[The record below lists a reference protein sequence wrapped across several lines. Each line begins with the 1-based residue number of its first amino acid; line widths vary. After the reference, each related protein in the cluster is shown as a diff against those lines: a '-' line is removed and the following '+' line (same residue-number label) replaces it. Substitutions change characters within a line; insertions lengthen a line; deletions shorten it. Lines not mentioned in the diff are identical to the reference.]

1 MGVELDSL
9 EIRVQSQSDTAAS
22 GLDKLSASLSQ
33 LRSAAKGGAGL
44 NSTVNQLTKLSRA
57 LSSLRDMAAVSN
69 IASAL
74 KPLQELEKASGFI
87 STVNALKK
95 LPEITKSLSSQELQK
110 FALQIRLVAKYMA
123 PLATEMEKVS
133 KGFAAF
139 PVRIQRIIQ
148 GNSGLAASNKRTA
161 SSFGLFNS
169 PVTAAIAKFTAYGY
183 VARRIVSFLAD
194 CVTSINDYVE
204 NVNLFQVSM
213 GEFYKEAFAYAQ
225 LVSEKLGIDASEW
238 MRAQG
243 VFMTIAKGFGVAE
256 EQAYALSEGLTEVAY
271 DFSSLY
277 NEDIDSAI
285 VRVRSALAGEI
296 EPVRNFGAAIS
307 VASLQ
312 EMALARGIDESV
324 ESMTEQEKALLR
336 SIKLLE
342 TAANTGVIW
351 DLARTLESPANAL
364 RVLNQQITQFKRA
377 IGSVLLPVLVQV
389 LPYIQAF
396 VKLLTEALSKF
407 AVFVGFEMP
416 EWTAEDYAS
425 GVVAGADTATDAVE
439 DTTNALKELKNATLG
454 IDELNIISPDTGTGS
469 AMSNVSDWASSL
481 EIPDPWS
488 HEAVQ
493 QFESQVD
500 EIKEKLRPI
509 FDLAVDIGAA
519 FLAWKIASSF
529 LSALSRVKDLLSG
542 LEGSGAL
549 KNLGW
554 TLGLG
559 ANFADDVRQF
569 LDALQDIVDNGANFS
584 NVTDLIS
591 GFAGALGNAFVLL
604 GNTSLGGALL
614 VISGLSGLV
623 HNIADIAENGVDFDN
638 ALGVV
643 DSIGQLLLA
652 VGVLAGNKKLA
663 AAGLVI
669 RGVTTV
675 VEEIPNVLEA
685 LKTGDWSGVD
695 KAALAIGALQ
705 VVGGLVIR
713 LSAFKKAVD
722 ASGGGKAIAA
732 AGDTVGDLASAV
744 GDSKSGGLT
753 TKLSTLAKNLGLG
766 LVVIGEVAAAAAL
779 VVGAVAILGL
789 ELKAVGDAWDP
800 VFENGM
806 TTVAALAAGVGV
818 LGAVGLATDA
828 LGKTGPTVV
837 TNLGVGIGIL
847 AEVGLAAGLLLVE
860 IQGVGNGLADIKE
873 AWAPV
878 FSDKDAVVSAV
889 VVGTA
894 ALVAFAAACWAIGNA
909 TIASGLTIPL
919 AIGAGTL
926 VLVGVAKAAQWF
938 VSSVSDVAREL
949 SDNLAP
955 ALEALNPKLPTL
967 SEDLSLFVAG
977 LEDVS
982 GVIAEYTSSLGSLT
996 WSSIVAGFLSLFS
1009 DDPLGAFSDAVA
1021 EVGEGASRL
1030 TERLKLVIP
1039 ELQTLET
1046 LLSDYAALLAAVD
1059 ALSQAEDA
1067 NDLGADL
1074 SVNMQEAGAGLI
1086 SGLAS
1091 GMRSAL
1097 PEYIHEL
1104 DTMKSE
1110 FALRVSEMT
1119 SSASGLLDEITRGFS
1134 EANLELSQLLTDA
1147 ARTVGNKTDDMAF
1160 DFESFSRR
1168 AVSAISD
1175 IIQKL
1180 KTIPA
1185 RIDTTYTITMQM
1197 SGGGGDIPGFASG
1210 GFPEYGQLFLANEPG
1225 AGPELVGT
1233 IGRQTAVANTEQI
1246 VQGIAAGV
1254 SEANLQQNALLREQ
1268 NELLRAIL
1276 EKEGTT
1282 YLDGKKLYK
1291 SVENAARNTG
1301 VVIMTGG
1308 VV

>member
-1 MGVELDSL
+1 MGLELDSL
-9 EIRVQSQSDTAAS
+9 EIRVQSQSDAAAS

-44 NSTVNQLTKLSRA
+44 NSTVNQLTKLSKA
-57 LSSLRDMAAVSN
+57 LSSLGDTAAVSN

-74 KPLQELEKASGFI
+74 KPLQALEKASGFI

-95 LPEITKSLSSQELQK
+95 LPEVTKSLSSQELQK
-110 FALQIRLVAKYMA
+110 FALQIRLVTKYMA

-148 GNSGLAASNKRTA
+148 GNSGLAASNKRV
-161 SSFGLFNS
+161 SGSFTDL
-169 PVTAAIAKFTAYGY
+169 AAKSATYLLSLRY
-183 VARRIVSFLAD
+183 VVSFLAD
-194 CVTSINDYVE
+194 CVSSINDYVE

-213 GEFYKEAFAYAQ
+213 GEFYEEAFAYAQ

-243 VFMTIAKGFGVAE
+243 VFMTVAKGFGVAE

-396 VKLLTEALSKF
+396 VKLLTEAISKF

-425 GVVAGADTATDAVE
+425 GVAAGADTATDAVE

-509 FDLAVDIGAA
+509 FDLALGIGSA
-519 FLAWKIASSF
+519 FLAWKIAKGVFEGITGLKTALSF
-529 LSALSRVKDLLSG
+529 LRNAFEAVFGAAALNKALSALRGFVAACALQFNVAGGGLMGVLSVLKLIGQTALASPLTAIVAMAAQFANLYSNSEKFREGLSRVGEVMGGVFTVVGDVLGGIFTVLG
-542 LEGSGAL
+542 DIGSAIL
-549 KNLGW
+549 NLFPESVKTFILNGI
-554 TLGLG
+554 
-559 ANFADDVRQF
+559 QMIK
-569 LDALQDIVDNGANFS
+569 DALSALDI
-584 NVTDLIS
+584 
-591 GFAGALGNAFVLL
+591 GFGDFGITILGVAALFVPGGQLV
-604 GNTSLGGALL
+604 GGALL
-614 VISGLSGLV
+614 AFEAITLG
-623 HNIADIAENGVDFDN
+623 IR
-638 ALGVV
+638 ALGGVAGETWEGIKT
-643 DSIGQLLLA
+643 SA
-652 VGVLAGNKKLA
+652 VNAWNN
-663 AAGLVI
+663 I
-669 RGVTTV
+669 
-675 VEEIPNVLEA
+675 
-685 LKTGDWSGVD
+685 KTSASELWT
-695 KAALAIGALQ
+695 AIKDG
-705 VVGGLVIR
+705 
-713 LSAFKKAVD
+713 
-722 ASGGGKAIAA
+722 
-732 AGDTVGDLASAV
+732 LASAWTSTV
-744 GDSKSGGLT
+744 TFFTESLPTWWEETIAPWFTLEKWQELGKQAIDGLFQGLSNLWENAKRWGSDLLNDVKEVLGIHSPSKEF
-753 TKLSTLAKNLGLG
+753 AA
-766 LVVIGEVAAAAAL
+766 IGEY
-779 VVGAVAILGL
+779 
-789 ELKAVGDAWDP
+789 
-800 VFENGM
+800 
-806 TTVAALAAGVGV
+806 
-818 LGAVGLATDA
+818 
-828 LGKTGPTVV
+828 
-837 TNLGVGIGIL
+837 
-847 AEVGLAAGLLLVE
+847 
-860 IQGVGNGLADIKE
+860 
-873 AWAPV
+873 
-878 FSDKDAVVSAV
+878 S
-889 VVGTA
+889 
-894 ALVAFAAACWAIGNA
+894 
-909 TIASGLTIPL
+909 
-919 AIGAGTL
+919 
-926 VLVGVAKAAQWF
+926 
-938 VSSVSDVAREL
+938 
-949 SDNLAP
+949 
-955 ALEALNPKLPTL
+955 
-967 SEDLSLFVAG
+967 VAG
-977 LEDVS
+977 LEQ
-982 GVIAEYTSSLGSLT
+982 GFGGMTAISSMFAT
-996 WSSIVAGFLSLFS
+996 Q
-1009 DDPLGAFSDAVA
+1009 
-1021 EVGEGASRL
+1021 
-1030 TERLKLVIP
+1030 
-1039 ELQTLET
+1039 LQTMMSRATGFSEST
-1046 LLSDYAALLAAVD
+1046 KALIKD
-1059 ALSQAEDA
+1059 ALSTLQAA
-1067 NDLGADL
+1067 L
-1074 SVNMQEAGAGLI
+1074 EAAT
-1086 SGLAS
+1086 SDNQRATAAMEKNYRTMATAS
-1091 GMRSAL
+1091 NAAIQSIIDYLNAIPRNITTVHTVVT
-1097 PEYIHEL
+1097 E
-1104 DTMKSE
+1104 
-1110 FALRVSEMT
+1110 RV
-1119 SSASGLLDEITRGFS
+1119 
-1134 EANLELSQLLTDA
+1134 
-1147 ARTVGNKTDDMAF
+1147 
-1160 DFESFSRR
+1160 
-1168 AVSAISD
+1168 
-1175 IIQKL
+1175 
-1180 KTIPA
+1180 
-1185 RIDTTYTITMQM
+1185 
-1197 SGGGGDIPGFASG
+1197 GGGPAKAIPGFASG

>member
-139 PVRIQRIIQ
+139 PVRIQKIIQ

-213 GEFYKEAFAYAQ
+213 GDYYEEAFAYAQ

-243 VFMTIAKGFGVAE
+243 VFMSIANGFGIAN
-256 EQAYALSEGLTEVAY
+256 EQAYALSEGLTELSY
-271 DFSSLY
+271 DLSSLY
-277 NEDIDSAI
+277 NEDMESS
-285 VRVRSALAGEI
+285 VLRLQSALAGEI
-296 EPVRNFGAAIS
+296 EPIRRLGIAIS
-307 VASLQ
+307 EASLK
-312 EMALARGIDESV
+312 EFALGKGITKSV

-336 SIKLLE
+336 TIKLME
-342 TAANTGVIW
+342 GAANLGAIG
-351 DLARTLESPANAL
+351 DFARTLESPANAL

-377 IGSVLLPVLVQV
+377 IGSVMLPVLMQV
-389 LPYIQAF
+389 LPSDLAT
-396 VKLLTEALSKF
+396 L
-407 AVFVGFEMP
+407 VGFTMP
-416 EWTAEDYAS
+416 TWDTNAWSSGIAS
-425 GVVAGADTATDAVE
+425 GASDATNAVE
-439 DTTNALKELKNATLG
+439 GTTAAMKELKNATLG
-454 IDELNIISPDTGTGS
+454 IDELNILAPPDGGS
-469 AMSNVSDWASSL
+469 VASGAGESGWASGLEIADIWDKDALAAMSSK
-481 EIPDPWS
+481 
-488 HEAVQ
+488 
-493 QFESQVD
+493 VD
-500 EIKEKLRPI
+500 DLKDSLRPI

-529 LSALSRVKDLLSG
+529 LSALSRVKDFLSG
-542 LEGSGAL
+542 LKGSGAL

-584 NVTDLIS
+584 NATDLIS

-623 HNIADIAENGVDFDN
+623 HNIADIAENGVNFDN

-695 KAALAIGALQ
+695 KATLAIGALQ

-722 ASGGGKAIAA
+722 ASGGGKTIAA

-828 LGKTGPTVV
+828 LGKTGPAVV
-837 TNLGVGIGIL
+837 TNLGIGIGIL

-878 FSDKDAVVSAV
+878 FSDKDALVSAV

-894 ALVAFAAACWAIGNA
+894 ALVAFASACWAIGNA

-1134 EANLELSQLLTDA
+1134 EANLKLSQLLTDA

-1276 EKEGTT
+1276 EKEGAT

>member
-1 MGVELDSL
+1 MGLELDSL
-9 EIRVQSQSDTAAS
+9 EIRVQSQSDAAAS

-44 NSTVNQLTKLSRA
+44 NSTVNQLTKLSKA
-57 LSSLRDMAAVSN
+57 LSSLGDMAAVSN

-74 KPLQELEKASGFI
+74 KPLQALEKASGFI

-95 LPEITKSLSSQELQK
+95 LPEVTKALSSQELQK
-110 FALQIRLVAKYMA
+110 FALQIRLVTKYMA

-148 GNSGLAASNKRTA
+148 GNSGLAASNKRL
-161 SSFGLFNS
+161 SGSFTDLVAKS
-169 PVTAAIAKFTAYGY
+169 AAYLLSLRH
-183 VARRIVSFLAD
+183 VLSFLAD
-194 CVTSINDYVE
+194 CVSSINDYVE

-213 GEFYKEAFAYAQ
+213 GEFYDEAFAYAQ
-225 LVSEKLGIDASEW
+225 LVNEKLGIDPAQW
-238 MRAQG
+238 MRTQG
-243 VFMTIAKGFGVAE
+243 VFMSIANGFGIAN
-256 EQAYALSEGLTEVAY
+256 EQAYALSEGLAELSY
-271 DFSSLY
+271 DLSSLY
-277 NEDIDSAI
+277 NEDMESSAL
-285 VRVRSALAGEI
+285 RLQSALAGEI
-296 EPVRNFGAAIS
+296 EPIRRLGIAIS
-307 VASLQ
+307 EASLK
-312 EMALARGIDESV
+312 EFALEKGITKSV

-336 SIKLLE
+336 TIKLME
-342 TAANTGVIW
+342 GAANLGAIG
-351 DLARTLESPANAL
+351 DFARTLESPANAL

-377 IGSVLLPVLVQV
+377 IGSVMIPVLMQV
-389 LPYIQAF
+389 LPYLQAF
-396 VKLLTEALSKF
+396 VELLTEAISDL
-407 AVFVGFEMP
+407 ATLVGFTMP
-416 EWTAEDYAS
+416 TWDTNAWSSGVAS
-425 GVVAGADTATDAVE
+425 GASDATNAVE
-439 DTTNALKELKNATLG
+439 GTTAAMKELKNATLG
-454 IDELNIISPDTGTGS
+454 IDELNILAPPDGGS
-469 AMSNVSDWASSL
+469 GSSGAGGAGWASGLEIEDIWDKDALAAMSSK
-481 EIPDPWS
+481 
-488 HEAVQ
+488 
-493 QFESQVD
+493 VD
-500 EIKEKLRPI
+500 DLKDSLRPI

-529 LSALSRVKDLLSG
+529 LSALSRVKDFLSG
-542 LEGSGAL
+542 LKGSEAL

-584 NVTDLIS
+584 NITDLIS

-652 VGVLAGNKKLA
+652 IGVLAGNKKLA

-722 ASGGGKAIAA
+722 ASGGGKTIAA

-766 LVVIGEVAAAAAL
+766 LVVIGEVATAAAL
-779 VVGAVAILGL
+779 VVGAIAILGL

-806 TTVAALAAGVGV
+806 TTVAAFAAGVGV

-938 VSSVSDVAREL
+938 VSSVSDVAWEL

-955 ALEALNPKLPTL
+955 ALESLNPKLPTL

-982 GVIAEYTSSLGSLT
+982 GVIADYTSSLGSLT
-996 WSSIVAGFLSLFS
+996 WSSIVAGFISLFS
-1009 DDPLGAFSDAVA
+1009 DDPLGTFSDAVA
-1021 EVGEGASRL
+1021 EVGDGASRL

-1134 EANLELSQLLTDA
+1134 EANLKLSQLLTDA

-1291 SVENAARNTG
+1291 SAEKAARNTG